1 MTGRQGNI
9 IVRWISRWIICIV
22 IFSILWLAIVPASTG
37 FWSRNVDYTQ
47 QHANEDLAKAG
58 FTNICYQRYTTSL
71 MSGGVLRYRAM
82 RPETL
87 ELQYKVDVWYWK
99 GNFHC
104 ISGFAQRV
112 KFIAEVTDSGK
123 VTRIAIQ

>member
-1 MTGRQGNI
+1 MNGRQI
-9 IVRWISRWIICIV
+9 
-22 IFSILWLAIVPASTG
+22 SILINWIVCVVILAVLCLAIIPASTG
-37 FWSRNVDYTQ
+37 FWSRNVDYAQ
-47 QHANEDLAKAG
+47 NHANEDLAKAG
-58 FTNICYQRYTTSL
+58 FTNICYQRYSTSL

-87 ELQYKVDVWYWK
+87 ELQYGVDVWYWK

-104 ISGFAQRV
+104 QSWFAQNV
-112 KFIAEVTDSGK
+112 TFIAEVTDNGK